1 MECVPSK
8 AQEPGPQQG
17 SIPPTFSP
25 VVLHSSPC
33 AEYTSRPMPC
43 TRRVPPLQVQAN
55 RTLQFFAPCYFHRLY
70 AVETY
75 RTLCTVLPSGADFY
89 PTEAVQSWQRR
100 EAAPPRVV

>member
-8 AQEPGPQQG
+8 AQEPGPQQD

-43 TRRVPPLQVQAN
+43 TRRVPPLQV
-55 RTLQFFAPCYFHRLY
+55 
-70 AVETY
+70 
-75 RTLCTVLPSGADFY
+75 
-89 PTEAVQSWQRR
+89 
-100 EAAPPRVV
+100 

>member
-43 TRRVPPLQVQAN
+43 TRRVPPLRAN
-55 RTLQFFAPCYFHRLY
+55 RRAPGKQNPS
-70 AVETY
+70 V
-75 RTLCTVLPSGADFY
+75 LCPLLLSQAIC
-89 PTEAVQSWQRR
+89 S
-100 EAAPPRVV
+100 